1 MPPLSCDLPAIV
13 LTRFQNLQHHLVG
26 QLVRIGGVPA
36 VVDLKA
42 IRSAHLGHL
51 VLADEAQLIRAG
63 TRRPAVLE
71 IRIVDGTV
79 IIQWLAVGDKL
90 HIARIVA

>member
-1 MPPLSCDLPAIV
+1 MRIDY
-13 LTRFQNLQHHLVG
+13 LQHHLVG
-26 QLVRIGGVPA
+26 LLVRIGGVPSI
-36 VVDLKA
+36 VDLVA
-42 IRSAHLGHL
+42 IGAAHLRHL

-71 IRIVDGTV
+71 ARVVDGTV
-79 IIQWLAVGDKL
+79 IVQRVAVGDKL